1 MGPPPAAK
9 QPLFCPPKTPMEL
22 ERSIEISNRFGLHA
36 RASTRL
42 AQVAKQF
49 QASIHVSRGGTQEE
63 VDAKSILG
71 ILTLGAEKGQWLRI
85 RASGEDAEQAMAA
98 VIQLIQQNFG
108 EE

>member
-1 MGPPPAAK
+1 M
-9 QPLFCPPKTPMEL
+9 PLPLADQLLSFPRKTPMEL

-42 AQVAKQF
+42 QQVAKQF
-49 QASIHVSRGGTQEE
+49 QASIRVSRGESQEE

-71 ILTLGAEKGQWLRI
+71 LLTLGAEKGQRLRI
-85 RASGEDAEQAMAA
+85 RASGDDAEQAMAA
-98 VIQLIQQNFG
+98 VILLIQQNFG

>member
-1 MGPPPAAK
+1 M
-9 QPLFCPPKTPMEL
+9 QL
-22 ERSIEISNRFGLHA
+22 ECAVAISNKYGLHA

-49 QASIHVSRGGTQEE
+49 QAAIHVSKIGDNEE

-71 ILTLGAEKGQWLRI
+71 ILTLGVEKGQMLRI
-85 RASGEDAEQAMAA
+85 RADGDDAEQAIAA
-98 VIQLIQQNFG
+98 VVHLVQQNFG

>member
-1 MGPPPAAK
+1 M
-9 QPLFCPPKTPMEL
+9 LMEI
-22 ERSIEISNRFGLHA
+22 ERDVEIANKYGLHA

-49 QASIHVSRGGTQEE
+49 DSMIKVSRAGDDEE

-71 ILTLGAEKGQWLRI
+71 ILTLGVARGQTLRV
-85 RASGEDAEQAMAA
+85 RVSGEDAEQALAA
-98 VIQLIQQNFG
+98 VVELVQQNFG

>member
-1 MGPPPAAK
+1 
-9 QPLFCPPKTPMEL
+9 ME
-22 ERSIEISNRFGLHA
+22 EITRTIALSNKHGLHA

-49 QASIHVSRGGTQEE
+49 RASIKVGRMGGAEE

-71 ILTLGAEKGQWLRI
+71 ILTLGAAKGQLLSI
-85 RASGEDAEQAMAA
+85 RVSGDDAEEAMAA
-98 VIQLIQQNFG
+98 LIEVIEQRFG